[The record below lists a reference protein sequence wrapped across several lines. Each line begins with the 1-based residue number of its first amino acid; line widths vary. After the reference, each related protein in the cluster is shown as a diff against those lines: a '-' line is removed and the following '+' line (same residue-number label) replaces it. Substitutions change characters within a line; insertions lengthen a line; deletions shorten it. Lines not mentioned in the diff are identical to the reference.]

1 MTALRPLGKLTFAIT
16 PAPSSDVGQPGELAW
31 LPLKQLYIDPA
42 YQRAILDS
50 GKANIRRMV
59 EGFSW
64 LLFATIVVARRGKNS
79 FAIVDG
85 QHRATAALIHGGI
98 DKVPCLILKGGQAA
112 EARAFSAINGN
123 VTRIHSLQSFRA
135 SVAAGDTAAKQLVEL
150 CAKANVTIAAYPK
163 QELDP
168 GETMALGYIRRVQRQ
183 YGDKILIAA
192 LTALRTMD
200 KFVGLPA
207 DAIQGAAAALHAK
220 QEWANNAEKVGAKIA
235 ESGRIAR
242 MISRA
247 QERKLTRG
255 GAVWMNFQAV
265 FTEAVA
271 ATERSTT
278 APLSR
283 LMAGR

>member
-1 MTALRPLGKLTFAIT
+1 MTALQPLGKLTFAIK
-16 PAPSSDVGQPGELAW
+16 PVPSVDVGQPGELAW
-31 LPLKQLYIDPA
+31 LPLSQLYIDPA

-64 LLFATIVVARRGKNS
+64 LL
-79 FAIVDG
+79 
-85 QHRATAALIHGGI
+85 
-98 DKVPCLILKGGQAA
+98 
-112 EARAFSAINGN
+112 
-123 VTRIHSLQSFRA
+123 
-135 SVAAGDTAAKQLVEL
+135 AAKQLVEL

-220 QEWANNAEKVGAKIA
+220 SEWANNAEKVGAKIA

-255 GAVWMNFQAV
+255 GTVWMNFQAV